1 MNKNVKLPIAP
12 TLKSL
17 EKYKSTEFPLSQ
29 IQSVRSTIQALKT
42 EFISIGLD
50 FTTKKNKES
59 KMLEVT
65 RIA

>member
-1 MNKNVKLPIAP
+1 MSENVKKPIAP
-12 TLKSL
+12 SLKSL
-17 EKYKSTEFPLSQ
+17 EKYKSIDFPLNQS
-29 IQSVRSTIQALKT
+29 QSVRSTIQALKT
-42 EFISIGLD
+42 EFIASGLD

>member
-1 MNKNVKLPIAP
+1 MTENVKKPIAP
-12 TLKSL
+12 SLKSL

-29 IQSVRSTIQALKT
+29 SQSVRSTIQALKT

-50 FTTKKNKES
+50 FQTKKNKES